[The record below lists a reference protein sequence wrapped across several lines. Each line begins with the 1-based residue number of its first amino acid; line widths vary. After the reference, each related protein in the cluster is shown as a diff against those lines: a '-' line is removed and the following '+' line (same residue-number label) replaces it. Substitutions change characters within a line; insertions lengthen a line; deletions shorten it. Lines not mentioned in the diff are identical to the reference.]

1 MSSPLF
7 RPEVLQAQQAQWLGS
22 IQIVRPPSFAWVTG
36 ISLVVALGLLAFSV
50 WADVTR
56 KARLPGLLLPS
67 GGLLTVPSPQ
77 LGVVAE
83 WLVAEGDA
91 VEVGQPLARIVSERQ
106 TLQGDAFALQGLAM
120 AQRRSSLEAEL
131 RLLEQQ
137 ARQRHEALS
146 DRLRSLAT
154 EERQLQA
161 DLASTSQRVQLA
173 QQNQQR
179 FAQLAASGYVSAVQA
194 QQRQEELLDVQTRH
208 GAAERQLQALQREH
222 QAVVAEQATNASAA
236 QASRQ
241 PLQRAL
247 AMLAQE
253 SIEADVRQAVLL
265 RAPKAGRVSAVAVQ
279 RGQTVQPGQAL
290 LSLVPLAPTADGL
303 GAAASAQAT
312 EAALDAH
319 LFAPSRTAG
328 FVRPGQTVWLRYAAY
343 PYQKF
348 GMARGEVL
356 RVSESPLSAH
366 ELPAGQAQGVLS
378 LAGSAEPLRRITVR
392 LERQHIEAYGER
404 FVLTAGTALEADV
417 VQDKRAV
424 WEWLFEP
431 LLAARQHWKVLSDR
445 PNNASPGG

>member
-36 ISLVVALGLLAFSV
+36 ISLVIALGLLAFSV

-56 KARLPGLLLPS
+56 KARLPGMLLPS

-91 VEVGQPLARIVSERQ
+91 VEAGQPLARIVSERQ

-173 QQNQQR
+173 QQNHAFGLRLPGTEIPAAVGLEQR
-179 FAQLAASGYVSAVQA
+179 DACL
-194 QQRQEELLDVQTRH
+194 
-208 GAAERQLQALQREH
+208 
-222 QAVVAEQATNASAA
+222 
-236 QASRQ
+236 
-241 PLQRAL
+241 RAL
-247 AMLAQE
+247 ALF
-253 SIEADVRQAVLL
+253 
-265 RAPKAGRVSAVAVQ
+265 GR
-279 RGQTVQPGQAL
+279 
-290 LSLVPLAPTADGL
+290 
-303 GAAASAQAT
+303 
-312 EAALDAH
+312 E
-319 LFAPSRTAG
+319 
-328 FVRPGQTVWLRYAAY
+328 
-343 PYQKF
+343 
-348 GMARGEVL
+348 
-356 RVSESPLSAH
+356 ESP
-366 ELPAGQAQGVLS
+366 
-378 LAGSAEPLRRITVR
+378 R
-392 LERQHIEAYGER
+392 
-404 FVLTAGTALEADV
+404 
-417 VQDKRAV
+417 
-424 WEWLFEP
+424 
-431 LLAARQHWKVLSDR
+431 
-445 PNNASPGG
+445 